1 MFSLI
6 HGVVTDLQAK
16 QLDTMK
22 EKELILS
29 GDGQCDSS
37 GKNAN
42 FVHTLFG
49 PGVRND
55 STLRL
60 WIKER

>member
-29 GDGQCDSS
+29 GDGRCDSPD
-37 GKNAN
+37 KNAS

-49 PGVRND
+49 PGVRID